1 MSTTTYTP
9 RLKDH
14 FKTNVMPKVGQTF
27 SITNPMAM
35 PRVEKVV
42 INVGL
47 GKQLEGSKL
56 NAKAKDQVLHDLT
69 VISGQKPI
77 MKRAV
82 KSVSNFK
89 LREGYEIGSMVT
101 LRGNRMWEFLDR
113 LISLAIPRIKDFRGL
128 NPKSFDGMGNY
139 SFGVNEQG
147 LFPEVN
153 MAEAQFTHG
162 MNITIVIKNSTDD
175 RSRLLLAE
183 LGVPFSKPEEA
194 RRVGR

>member
-1 MSTTTYTP
+1 MTTTTYTP

-14 FKTNVMPKVGQTF
+14 FKTAVMPKVSEAF
-27 SITNPMAM
+27 SIKNPMAM
-35 PRVEKVV
+35 PRLDKVV

-56 NAKAKDQVLHDLT
+56 NAKAKEQVLADLA

-77 MKRAV
+77 MKRAK

-101 LRGNRMWEFLDR
+101 LRGTRMWEFLDR
-113 LISLAIPRIKDFRGL
+113 LITLAIPRIKDFRGL
-128 NPKSFDGMGNY
+128 SPKSFDGMGNY

-162 MNITIVIKNSTDD
+162 MNITIVFRNSTDD
-175 RSRLLLAE
+175 RSRFVLQE
-183 LGVPFSKPEEA
+183 MGVPFQKPED
-194 RRVGR
+194 RRK